1 MNSLTLLNFIVSD
14 PRKVLNHEPTQ
25 NNPST
30 LEFNYYTCTLEYK
43 TVFDAKHMI
52 QDPECNRFKLNN
64 VLYVTKTILV
74 CFTDKTNVRD
84 CLQKIFKF

>member
-30 LEFNYYTCTLEYK
+30 LEFNYYTVYSIHVLSNT
-43 TVFDAKHMI
+43 TVFYAKHVI

-64 VLYVTKTILV
+64 VLYLPKTILV
-74 CFTDKTNVRD
+74 CFTDKS
-84 CLQKIFKF
+84 KI